1 MIRGR
6 ILPLLQNEYSMF
18 RSVLSSTFHTS
29 KIVNRKC
36 CKREQEKSCE
46 PVSVAVILCGCGY
59 LDGTEISEAVSSA
72 IHICRKDMVPHF
84 YAPDVDI
91 CETVDHFTK
100 QPDTNSPSRNG
111 LVEAARLARSSIKPL
126 CECEACMHGALV
138 LPGGFG
144 AAKTL
149 SNFAAKGADCT
160 ILPDLEKLIED
171 FYCEKK
177 PIASMCIASV
187 LVARVLKGVKITLGK
202 DSPAQ
207 DWPYADAIKKAK
219 DMGAKIEMKNVKGV
233 TRCKKYNVVSTP
245 AWMYKPASYLDIHN
259 GIGKL
264 ITALKKCMN

>member
-1 MIRGR
+1 MNIPS
-6 ILPLLQNEYSMF
+6 LDLFYHPLFTRHKLLTES
-18 RSVLSSTFHTS
+18 
-29 KIVNRKC
+29 
-36 CKREQEKSCE
+36 
-46 PVSVAVILCGCGY
+46 VILCGCGY
-59 LDGTEISEAVSSA
+59 LDGTEISEAISST
-72 IHICRKDMVPHF
+72 IHICQKDMVPHF

-111 LVEAARLARSSIKPL
+111 LVEAARLARSNIKPL

-202 DSPAQ
+202 DSPAK

-219 DMGAKIEMKNVKGV
+219 DMGARIEMKNVKGV

-245 AWMYKPASYLDIHN
+245 AWMYKPASYLDVHN

-264 ITALKKCMN
+264 ITTLKKCIN